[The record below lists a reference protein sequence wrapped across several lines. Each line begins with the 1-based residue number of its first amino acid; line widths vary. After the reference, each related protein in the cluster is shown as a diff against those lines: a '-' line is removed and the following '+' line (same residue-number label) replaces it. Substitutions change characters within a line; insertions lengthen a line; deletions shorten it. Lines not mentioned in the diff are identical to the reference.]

1 MTSTELS
8 NELAEIGHKI
18 TPEVIKKDW
27 QKGAPRSS
35 AAAYLS
41 WRAKRSEKTA
51 RGDPELRG
59 LRADKLKQEIGVL
72 KERRVAQRRENEVAR
87 GALIGRAWMAERVHI
102 AAGRVD
108 AYRMKSEA
116 EHPLLFAAAAGDVAA
131 CREVV
136 RKIWDEIAVALNGMK
151 EAFRNERAK

>member
-1 MTSTELS
+1 
-8 NELAEIGHKI
+8 
-18 TPEVIKKDW
+18 
-27 QKGAPRSS
+27 
-35 AAAYLS
+35 
-41 WRAKRSEKTA
+41 
-51 RGDPELRG
+51 
-59 LRADKLKQEIGVL
+59 
-72 KERRVAQRRENEVAR
+72 VAR